1 MIIWDYY
8 SILTPLMALVL
19 LMPLWHHSGTF
30 IVVVVVVFRCH
41 YGRVVIIIIR
51 ALVVVV
57 VVVVEI
63 QTHMFLHYIT
73 TLLIHYFAILSCYII
88 SSILV
93 LQHAT
98 ILLSLICSCIT

>member
-19 LMPLWHHSGTF
+19 LMPLWHHSGTI
-30 IVVVVVVFRCH
+30 IVV
-41 YGRVVIIIIR
+41 
-51 ALVVVV
+51 VVVV